1 MTSKKGYTVLYCTIT
16 VPYCCTVH
24 KISNGRGRYGPLH
37 LSAVGF
43 NYQRRQSS
51 FPLNYTYPRRC
62 ISPLISSGLP
72 FSHNLLTKQFSL
84 KRRLGALFYKNRA
97 KAGMAFRQRG
107 FYRGIHCARPRAFSG
122 LGSFCWGRPTSR
134 PGICAIPL
142 YLLYCIRTSY
152 IKTEIWASASG

>member
-1 MTSKKGYTVLYCTIT
+1 MTSKKGCTVPNCTII

-24 KISNGRGRYGPLH
+24 RISNGRGPLH

-51 FPLNYTYPRRC
+51 CPLHYTYLGRC

-84 KRRLGALFYKNRA
+84 KRRLGALFYKKRA
-97 KAGMAFRQRG
+97 KAGLAFRQRG

-142 YLLYCIRTSY
+142 YLLYCIRTTSY
-152 IKTEIWASASG
+152 ID